1 MKKITFLFITIFV
14 LFSFASCKD
23 SDNSNVENKN
33 KIFYSEMTQEEKDI
47 VSLIGVNSNIAIY
60 DYLVDDTYNSVSIW
74 LETYEDGKLIATGGK
89 MSLDIQER
97 EGRIAI
103 NANKNPNYKWILSHE
118 NGVGIGSGSFD
129 TKNDFETD
137 SNYSMSYGTS
147 NKPISI
153 DNDKEIILAQYLFE
167 DNDSISV
174 YDNQY
179 YMDHPEVL
187 EEYDYVYL
195 IKCKFSKKT
204 PNELH

>member
-1 MKKITFLFITIFV
+1 MITIFV

-33 KIFYSEMTQEEKDI
+33 RIFYSEMTQEEKDI

-74 LETYEDGKLIATGGK
+74 LETYEDGKLIATGGR
-89 MSLDIQER
+89 MSLDIRER
-97 EGRIAI
+97 DGRIAI

-118 NGVGIGSGSFD
+118 NGGGIGTGSFD

-204 PNELH
+204 PNE